1 MQVTFTKHAIQRFNQ
16 RLNVSLNVN
25 SSVNISS
32 MFTLANTYTNTSTN
46 RKMLAFCF
54 NNHAQKAVLI
64 VDALTRQV
72 VTVYLDSLNDVY
84 GSNVISAT
92 YAKLKQRQH

>member
-1 MQVTFTKHAIQRFNQ
+1 MQVTFTKHAIERFSQ

-25 SSVNISS
+25 SSINIGS
-32 MFTLANTYTNTSTN
+32 MFTLANTYINRTTG

-54 NNHAQKAVLI
+54 NDHTQKAVLV

-72 VTVYLDSLNDVY
+72 VTVYLDSLTDVY

-92 YAKLKQRQH
+92 YAKLKQRMH